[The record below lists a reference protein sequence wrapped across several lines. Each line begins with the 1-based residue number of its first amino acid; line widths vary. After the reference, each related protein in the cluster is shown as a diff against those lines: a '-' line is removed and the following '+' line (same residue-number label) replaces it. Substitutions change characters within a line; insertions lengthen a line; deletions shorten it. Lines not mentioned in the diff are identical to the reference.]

1 MLMIMMKAL
10 QYVLHLYNIPV
21 CNLLLLSLGEEER
34 MVLGYPSMQI
44 KQIVLRK
51 LQGNISAVITN
62 NLHQYQDLHYCFLNE

>member
-34 MVLGYPSMQI
+34 MVLGYHMQI
-44 KQIVLRK
+44 KQIVLKK
-51 LQGNISAVITN
+51 LQGNIFAVITN
-62 NLHQYQDLHYCFLNE
+62 NLHQYQDFHYRFVNE